1 MRIFLDNLRAHFSYE
16 SVQEQSN
23 KVQENATMFSV
34 LFPYFRNMSAITTV
48 LDRSK
53 LKPRREPF
61 WARESKG
68 CYLGFRKMTAST
80 TGAWVARFLDEATGK
95 QIYQSLGDFSELPD
109 HQRFD
114 AAKARPL
121 VNLV

>member
-1 MRIFLDNLRAHFSYE
+1 M
-16 SVQEQSN
+16 SN
-23 KVQENATMFSV
+23 EVQENATMFSV
-34 LFPYFRNMSAITTV
+34 LFPYFINMIAITSV

-53 LKPRREPF
+53 LKPRREPY
-61 WARESKG
+61 WSREAKG

-95 QIYQSLGDFSELPD
+95 QIYKSLGDFSELPD

-114 AAKARPL
+114 AAQKGGA
-121 VNLV
+121 